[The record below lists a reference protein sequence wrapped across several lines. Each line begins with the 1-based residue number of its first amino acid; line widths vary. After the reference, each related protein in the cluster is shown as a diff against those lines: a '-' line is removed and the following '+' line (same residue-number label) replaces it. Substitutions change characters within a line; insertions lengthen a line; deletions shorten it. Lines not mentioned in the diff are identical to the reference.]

1 MPNSCFIVT
10 FQTAGILGISAY
22 STGGPNTS
30 VPLEV
35 FGPGGPITLDPMGG
49 HSFQRGSK
57 YFGTNLKYL
66 DRGIQLLQSV
76 GPGGGG
82 NYFGGVHFFRDRT
95 SQNATG

>member
-35 FGPGGPITLDPMGG
+35 FGPGGPITLDPMGV

-66 DRGIQLLQSV
+66 DQGIQLLQSSWT
-76 GPGGGG
+76 GGGG
-82 NYFGGVHFFRDRT
+82 TISGGPFF
-95 SQNATG
+95 S